1 MKEKAMEDLE
11 ERIDAFCE
19 SLRDVVRDI
28 ADKAY
33 QAGRSDAASDNV
45 IRIIKKAMRK
55 IEEEIGEE
63 PCQATTH

>member
-1 MKEKAMEDLE
+1 MKGKAMEDLE

-33 QAGRSDAASDNV
+33 QAGRSDAA
-45 IRIIKKAMRK
+45 RIIKKVMERIK
-55 IEEEIGEE
+55 EELEE
-63 PCQATTH
+63 